1 MVARKTLKPEAKP
14 ASSRRRVLVEG
25 ASAPSS
31 DDEPPFTR
39 TSYFTSG
46 ADDKDLEFFSS
57 GCALVDEILG
67 GGWALGRVS
76 NVVGDKSAGKTLL
89 AMEGMA
95 NFALKYPDGAMRYAE
110 AEDAFDPRYAEA
122 LGAPISKIEFN
133 GSNPMSTIE
142 DWYNDLNRWMDT
154 QKDRPGLYIT
164 DSLDALSDSAEMER
178 GFDEGT
184 FGGNKPKQ
192 IGKLFRMINERM
204 AEQRVHLMVVSQLRD
219 KLGVTFG
226 ETKTRSGGKAL
237 DFYASQIMWLA
248 ETGKIKRTLNG
259 IERVVGVD
267 VKARVKKNKVGL
279 PFRECEY
286 PILFGYGIDDLQ
298 AMVSWLFDVK
308 RDELLKEIGFSKS
321 GYKVRIS
328 NIRNKGGEEAREMRA
343 RLRALVRQEWAKIEI
358 DFLPHSRKYL

>member
-1 MVARKTLKPEAKP
+1 MAAPRKTLRKPEIP
-14 ASSRRRVLVEG
+14 AGTRRRVQLEG

-31 DDEPPFTR
+31 DEEPVNV
-39 TSYFTSG
+39 SYFTSG
-46 ADDKDLEFFSS
+46 ADEKDLEFFSS

-67 GGWALGRVS
+67 GGYALGRTS
-76 NVVGDKSAGKTLL
+76 NIVGDKSAGKTLL

-95 NFALKYPDGAMRYAE
+95 NFALAFHDGAMRYAE
-110 AEDAFDPRYAEA
+110 AEDAFDERYAEA
-122 LGAPISKIEFN
+122 LGAPISRIEFN
-133 GSNPMSTIE
+133 GKNPMATIE
-142 DWYNDLNRWMDT
+142 DWYNDLNRWMDSM
-154 QKDRPGLYIT
+154 KDRPGLYVV

-192 IGKLFRMINERM
+192 IGKLFRMINDRM
-204 AEQRVHLMVVSQLRD
+204 AQQRVHLMVVSQLRD

-237 DFYASQIMWLA
+237 DYYASQIMWLA
-248 ETGKIKRTLNG
+248 EIGKIKREING
-259 IERVVGVD
+259 IQRIVGVD

-308 RDELLKEIGFSKS
+308 REELLKGIGFSKN
-321 GYKVRIS
+321 GYKVRIN
-328 NIRNKGGEEAREMRA
+328 NIRNKGGEEARDMRTT
-343 RLRALVRQEWAKIEI
+343 LRALVRQEWAKIET
-358 DFLPHSRKYL
+358 DFLPHSRKYP

>member
-1 MVARKTLKPEAKP
+1 
-14 ASSRRRVLVEG
+14 LVEG
-25 ASAPSS
+25 ATAPSS
-31 DDEPPFTR
+31 DEDDVPPTNSK

-46 ADDKDLEFFSS
+46 TEDKDLEFFSS
-57 GCALVDEILG
+57 GCALVDEVLG
-67 GGWALGRVS
+67 GGYALGRTS
-76 NVVGDKSAGKTLL
+76 NLVGDKSAGKTLL

-110 AEDAFDPRYAEA
+110 AEDAFDERYAEA
-122 LGAPISKIEFN
+122 LGAPVSRIEFN
-133 GSNPMSTIE
+133 GKNPMATIE

-154 QKDRPGLYIT
+154 QKDRPGLYIV
-164 DSLDALSDSAEMER
+164 DSLDALSDDAEMKRE
-178 GFDEGT
+178 FDEGT

-219 KLGVTFG
+219 KIGVTFG

-248 ETGKIKRTLNG
+248 EIGKIKRTVNG

-267 VKARVKKNKVGL
+267 VRARVKKNKVGL

-286 PILFGYGIDDLQ
+286 PILFGYGVDDLQ
-298 AMVSWLFDVK
+298 AMVDWLFAVK
-308 RDELLKEIGFSKS
+308 RDELLKEIGFSKT
-321 GYKVRIS
+321 GAKIRIN
-328 NIRNKGGEEAREMRA
+328 NIRNKGGAEAREMRNT
-343 RLRALVRQEWAKIEI
+343 LRALVRQEWAKIENS
-358 DFLPHSRKYL
+358 FLPQSSKY